1 MVFAKYNGFT
11 SNPKNFLFTLAI
23 HIQKVKYWEKPNNML
38 SRGVDI
44 ELHIGT
50 GMPINAAHNFL

>member
-1 MVFAKYNGFT
+1 MVLHLT
-11 SNPKNFLFTLAI
+11 LKNLLFTL
-23 HIQKVKYWEKPNNML
+23 HIQKGKYWEKPNNML

>member
-1 MVFAKYNGFT
+1 MERFKTYLNGFT
-11 SNPKNFLFTLAI
+11 SNPQEFTFYIAYTKRQILR
-23 HIQKVKYWEKPNNML
+23 KPNNML